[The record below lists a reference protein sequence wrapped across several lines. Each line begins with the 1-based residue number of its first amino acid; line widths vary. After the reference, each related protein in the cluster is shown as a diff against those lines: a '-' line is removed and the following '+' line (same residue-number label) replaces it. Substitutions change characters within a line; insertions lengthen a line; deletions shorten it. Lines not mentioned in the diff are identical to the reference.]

1 MQNKQKNIE
10 EKLKKIETEKLRQR
24 KIWDNLKRSH
34 KLSYIYYCQNF
45 YKKYLEKVFW
55 SSNLTSLR
63 NRPHFSSRPA
73 QKKTKFKD

>member
-45 YKKYLEKVFW
+45 YKKYLEKVF
-55 SSNLTSLR
+55 
-63 NRPHFSSRPA
+63 
-73 QKKTKFKD
+73 